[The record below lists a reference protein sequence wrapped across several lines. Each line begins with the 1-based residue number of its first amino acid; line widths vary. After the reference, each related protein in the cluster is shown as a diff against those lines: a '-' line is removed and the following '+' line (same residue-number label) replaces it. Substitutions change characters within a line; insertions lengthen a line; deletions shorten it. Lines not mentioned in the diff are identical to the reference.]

1 MNENEQTLQSMVE
14 YYRNKCHKLEHD
26 FLVYKIGAE
35 KIINQLKEN
44 IQQSASEND

>member
-35 KIINQLKEN
+35 NIIRQLKEQV
-44 IQQSASEND
+44 QQDSENN